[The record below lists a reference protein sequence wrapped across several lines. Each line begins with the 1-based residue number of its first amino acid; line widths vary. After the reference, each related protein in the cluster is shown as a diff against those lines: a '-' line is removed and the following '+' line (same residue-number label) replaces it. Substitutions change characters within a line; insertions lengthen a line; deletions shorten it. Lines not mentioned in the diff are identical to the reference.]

1 MNSQGP
7 KLKNYKKIFTY
18 FFGPLISLPIMNTKK
33 ISVLAVSILLAAS
46 SAFAWS
52 KKSEN
57 TGNLGRMYLSIG
69 GGVNVTKAKIKGTNE
84 TSSPTGGV
92 GMFELNAPVF
102 KPGINAFK
110 DIKWAGLDAQAFF
123 NYDYTGKF
131 SGKYNG
137 VDGSITNDS
146 YGVGVALV
154 PYLNFETGLSFF
166 KAIKPYAKGFCGY
179 MWNNTDTD
187 GSASAL
193 DVIDGNYFFYGV
205 GAGVEFVLLD
215 EVSVTPWWQWN
226 GNAQSGMPTYQTAG
240 VEASYW
246 VNDMFCVSAFW
257 SHSFGMKDY
266 LGAADLEQKHGD
278 VIGLKFKLG
287 FSR

>member
-1 MNSQGP
+1 
-7 KLKNYKKIFTY
+7 
-18 FFGPLISLPIMNTKK
+18 MNTKK

-123 NYDYTGKF
+123 GYDY
-131 SGKYNG
+131 SGKYEFN
-137 VDGSITNDS
+137 DGADSIENSS

-154 PYLNFETGLSFF
+154 PYLNFETGLSFL
-166 KAIKPYAKGFCGY
+166 KAIKPYGKGFCGY
-179 MWNNTDTD
+179 MWSDTD
-187 GSASAL
+187 GTEGGIDAS
-193 DVIDGNYFFYGV
+193 VSENYFFYGV

-246 VNDMFCVSAFW
+246 VSELFCVSAFW
-257 SHSFGMKDY
+257 SHSFGTKDY
-266 LGAADLEQKHGD
+266 FGAADLEQKHGD

>member
-1 MNSQGP
+1 
-7 KLKNYKKIFTY
+7 
-18 FFGPLISLPIMNTKK
+18 MNTKK

-69 GGVNVTKAKIKGTNE
+69 GGVNMSKGKFKDSNDS
-84 TSSPTGGV
+84 SSPTGGV

-102 KPGINAFK
+102 KPGVNAFK

-123 NYDYTGKF
+123 NYSY
-131 SGKYNG
+131 SGAF
-137 VDGSITNDS
+137 DDS
-146 YGVGVALV
+146 VGDSAKNTQYGVGIALV

-166 KAIKPYAKGFCGY
+166 KAVKPYGKAFCGY
-179 MWNNTDTD
+179 MWDD
-187 GSASAL
+187 FDVSGSV
-193 DVIDGNYFFYGV
+193 DIHDNQNYFFYGV

-226 GNAQSGMPTYQTAG
+226 GNAQSGMPVYQTAG
-240 VEASYW
+240 VEATYW

-257 SHSFGMKDY
+257 SHNFGMDDY
-266 LGAADLEQKHGD
+266 MGVQNFELKHGD
-278 VIGLKFKLG
+278 MIGVKFKLG